1 MKTQFGFDISRSA
14 VAGDYLITVSHSAV
28 IICYLKFKRTEFY
41 FITFIRLLLDTGAI
55 RFVIFNTHSNIIT
68 AL

>member
-14 VAGDYLITVSHSAV
+14 AAGDYLIMVSHSAV
-28 IICYLKFKRTEFY
+28 IISYLKFKRTEFY